1 MTTLNSG
8 LGDFPIPMG
17 IPTGMMALWASRNKT
32 ATVEEPVEA
41 QPIPTAETHAT
52 KFETA
57 TVAAVAIDG
66 EQNDLLDTLTR
77 DASEQEAQQKSPGR
91 TPPPFF
97 KKTVN
102 RAKNNHH
109 RN

>member
-1 MTTLNSG
+1 MTTLISG

-17 IPTGMMALWASRNKT
+17 IPTGMIALWASRNKT

-41 QPIPTAETHAT
+41 QPIPAEETQAT

-66 EQNDLLDTLTR
+66 EQNDLLDALTR
-77 DASEQEAQQKSPGR
+77 DASDQEAKQASSGR

-102 RAKNNHH
+102 RAKNNH
-109 RN
+109 RK